1 MQAVRYMMSKQG
13 FQNIIVYLDDFLAIS
28 ATQVQCTRAY
38 KGCVTIIAGPGFY
51 HQRGQTSTANAK
63 LTFLGIELVL

>member
-38 KGCVTIIAGPGFY
+38 KGSVTIIAG
-51 HQRGQTSTANAK
+51 STANAK